1 MRGAPPSWSDWA
13 SPPRG
18 AQTPPDEC
26 SIRTGLM
33 VADGDQG
40 APAHGGT
47 GEAERS
53 ALLRSVFD
61 ESPLAILR
69 VTRPGGRLGITVDA
83 NPAAARFLG
92 RSPRGRDRRQGG
104 GPAPRDPRCSGRR
117 GAPSLPTRAAAPG
130 RRRGRG
136 SLGGCLGLAAVRR
149 TTRRASPWP
158 WWSCTTSR
166 SSGPRARGWTA
177 RRGEDPL
184 TGLINRG
191 ELLRQLG
198 ALDPQSDGPH
208 VAVIFLDLDGFK
220 MVNDTRGHQAG
231 DELLV
236 AVARRIRAAVR
247 PEDSLAR
254 IGGDEFVVLCPRLAD
269 PQDVRAVAER
279 VRATLDDPVSV
290 EGRSHRISM
299 SVGISVARADA
310 IDPANLLRQA
320 DMAMYRAKDAG
331 RNTVRLHSVEMD
343 EELATA
349 ERIREALGVAL
360 EVEPA
365 TTSGP
370 RRARPALPAH
380 RGHRLGAAGVRRGPG
395 PGAAG
400 RWVPGLSRPSSCR
413 SQPVP
418 GSTVP

>member
-1 MRGAPPSWSDWA
+1 MLAH
-13 SPPRG
+13 
-18 AQTPPDEC
+18 
-26 SIRTGLM
+26 
-33 VADGDQG
+33 GDQ
-40 APAHGGT
+40 AASAHGGT

-92 RSPRGRDRRQGG
+92 RSPADVIGARVEDLLPGILD
-104 GPAPRDPRCSGRR
+104 APVD
-117 GAPSLPTRAAAPG
+117 GAPEVPTSLRLLAAGGDGDRWVDASVSPLSAHDPTGQPLALVVLQDVTEQWTTRA
-130 RRRGRG
+130 RLDRE
-136 SLGGCLGLAAVRR
+136 
-149 TTRRASPWP
+149 
-158 WWSCTTSR
+158 
-166 SSGPRARGWTA
+166 ARQ
-177 RRGEDPL
+177 DPL

-269 PQDVRAVAER
+269 PLDVRAVAER

-290 EGRSHRISM
+290 DGRSHRISM

-310 IDPANLLRQA
+310 IDPADLLRQA

-331 RNTVRLHSVEMD
+331 RNTVRL
-343 EELATA
+343 
-349 ERIREALGVAL
+349 
-360 EVEPA
+360 
-365 TTSGP
+365 
-370 RRARPALPAH
+370 
-380 RGHRLGAAGVRRGPG
+380 
-395 PGAAG
+395 
-400 RWVPGLSRPSSCR
+400 
-413 SQPVP
+413 
-418 GSTVP
+418 